1 MPPPNLE
8 ELIALSRYPGR
19 FEPEHEVIGDWLQA
33 RGNLYDRIEFN
44 VRLGAGVEPPPELVE
59 PYRANARELSQK
71 RADIIAYQFGGVVII
86 EAKGRATINALGQLQ
101 AYRALW
107 ALEQPTIPVLGLH
120 VICRRIGPDDLVAMQ
135 ANGVDVYVYSREA
148 PPETP

>member
-8 ELIALSRYPGR
+8 QLIEQSRFPGR
-19 FEPEHEVIGDWLQA
+19 FEPEHEVIGDWLRA

-44 VRLGAGVEPPPELVE
+44 VRLGAGITPPPELVE
-59 PYRANARELSQK
+59 PYATNARELSQK
-71 RADIIAYQFGGVVII
+71 RADIVGYLGDGVQII

-107 ALEQPTIPVLGLH
+107 EFEHPTVPVLGLA
-120 VICRRIGPDDLVAMQ
+120 VICRRIGPDDLLAMQ
-135 ANGVDVYVYSREA
+135 ANGVDVYVYSRVDA
-148 PPETP
+148 PT

>member
-1 MPPPNLE
+1 MPPPNLD

-44 VRLGAGVEPPPELVE
+44 VRLGAGVEPPPDLVE
-59 PYRANARELSQK
+59 PYRTNAIELSQK
-71 RADIIAYQFGGVVII
+71 RADIIAYQGPGVVII

-107 ALEQPTIPVLGLH
+107 ELERPAVPVLGLH
-120 VICRRIGPDDLVAMQ
+120 LICRRIAADDLVARRG
-135 ANGVDVYVYSREA
+135 NGVDVYVYGRE
-148 PPETP
+148 

>member
-1 MPPPNLE
+1 MPPPNLDV
-8 ELIALSRYPGR
+8 LIAQAKYPGR

-59 PYRANARELSQK
+59 PYLTNARELSQK
-71 RADIIAYQFGGVVII
+71 RADLIAWQGAGVVII
-86 EAKGRATINALGQLQ
+86 EAKGRATSNALGQLQ

-107 ALEQPTIPVLGLH
+107 ERENPDVPVLGLQ

-135 ANGVDVYVYSREA
+135 ANGVDVYMYARSDEA
-148 PPETP
+148 PA